1 MEPMNQPDKLNNGG
15 ISRPLI
21 ALMKGV
27 VFREHD
33 ERLFQQLEDNRIA
46 VRDYVRVL
54 GLELVMDEAE
64 GYAWLKTR
72 EPEEDEDPLPRLVGR
87 RQLSYPV
94 SLVIATLRKKM
105 AENDA
110 AGNDTRLILSL
121 EEIVDA
127 VKVFFPTVG
136 NEARFVDKIDAHLSK
151 IADLGFIR
159 RLKGQADKIEVIR
172 ILKAFVDAQ
181 WLNEFDGRLKEY
193 MNQAA
198 TDADG
203 SDDVI

>member
-1 MEPMNQPDKLNNGG
+1 MEPMNQPDKLSNGG

-94 SLVIATLRKKM
+94 SLVIATLRKNWRKAM
-105 AENDA
+105 Q
-110 AGNDTRLILSL
+110 
-121 EEIVDA
+121 
-127 VKVFFPTVG
+127 
-136 NEARFVDKIDAHLSK
+136 
-151 IADLGFIR
+151 
-159 RLKGQADKIEVIR
+159 QATTQD
-172 ILKAFVDAQ
+172 
-181 WLNEFDGRLKEY
+181 
-193 MNQAA
+193 
-198 TDADG
+198 
-203 SDDVI
+203 